1 MELYIDQITRVLDN
15 DNLNQVEKEKR
26 LRTIQNAL
34 MTAAM
39 QEAIN
44 RKESELERKDRQSI
58 IDRRYERTV
67 QFSFGAITYTR
78 TAYIKGKKTHYP
90 VDQWLGVQRNKRNS
104 QVFEYYLTQI
114 VAFMTYRKCS
124 LVLELLTGMTVS
136 KDTFGKLVKKYGE
149 KKESQMKYEKEFPKD
164 INEEDKK
171 RVPVLFI
178 EGDGTLVDTQGV
190 WKSKDKARGKKEIA
204 VFAVH
209 EGVRKVSNTRKETI
223 NLKVIADVSYA
234 DAKRRF
240 VNYLYETYD
249 LSHTLVVVNSDGG
262 KGYTK
267 RDFKEMVG
275 IGVQMEYFIDRY
287 HVSLK
292 LKQRIFVEDL
302 IEEFQ
307 KAINAWDKVK
317 LQACLDT
324 FEGFCETPEQ
334 MEQHTLLKAYLHR
347 HWKNLKPL
355 CERGIQMK
363 KEGIGIME
371 SQLRIFTYR
380 MKRQGKAWGAGMQGM
395 INIIASYKN
404 KDYEEVFFEKWEK
417 DHELDNQLK
426 AEDYRINV
434 TDVFEPHVG
443 VIQGKL
449 NLETLNMNKV

>member
-1 MELYIDQITRVLDN
+1 
-15 DNLNQVEKEKR
+15 
-26 LRTIQNAL
+26 
-34 MTAAM
+34 
-39 QEAIN
+39 
-44 RKESELERKDRQSI
+44 
-58 IDRRYERTV
+58 
-67 QFSFGAITYTR
+67 
-78 TAYIKGKKTHYP
+78 
-90 VDQWLGVQRNKRNS
+90 
-104 QVFEYYLTQI
+104 
-114 VAFMTYRKCS
+114 
-124 LVLELLTGMTVS
+124 
-136 KDTFGKLVKKYGE
+136 
-149 KKESQMKYEKEFPKD
+149 MKYEKEFPKD
-164 INEEDKK
+164 INADDKK
-171 RVPVLFI
+171 RVPVLFV

-190 WKSKDKARGKKEIA
+190 WKPKDKARDKKEIA

-209 EGVRKVSNTRKETI
+209 EGVRKISNTRKETV
-223 NLKVIADVSYA
+223 NLKVIADISYA

-249 LSHTLVVVNSDGG
+249 LSNTLVIVNSDGG

-292 LKQRIFVEDL
+292 LKQRVFVESL

-307 KAINAWDKVK
+307 KAINAWDKAK

-324 FEGFCETPEQ
+324 FEGFCETPDQ
-334 MEQHTLLKAYLHR
+334 MEQHTLLKDYLHR

-355 CERGIQMK
+355 CERGIQMI
-363 KEGIGIME
+363 KEGIGIVE

-395 INIIASYKN
+395 IQIIASYKN

-426 AEDYRINV
+426 AQDYRINV

-449 NLETLNMNKV
+449 NLETLNMNKL

>member
-34 MTAAM
+34 MSAAM

>member
-1 MELYIDQITRVLDN
+1 MELHIDQITRVLDN

-34 MTAAM
+34 MSAAM

>member
-90 VDQWLGVQRNKRNS
+90 VYQWLGVQRNKRNS

>member
-380 MKRQGKAWGAGMQGM
+380 MKRQGKAWGAGMQGL

>member
-380 MKRQGKAWGAGMQGM
+380 MKCQGKAWGAGMEGM

>member
-307 KAINAWDKVK
+307 KAINVWDKVK

>member
-34 MTAAM
+34 MSAAM

-78 TAYIKGKKTHYP
+78 TAYIKGKKTYYP

-114 VAFMTYRKCS
+114 VAFMTYRKSS

>member
-190 WKSKDKARGKKEIA
+190 WKSKDKARDKKEIA

-355 CERGIQMK
+355 CERGIQME

>member
-249 LSHTLVVVNSDGG
+249 LSHTLVIVNSDGG

-355 CERGIQMK
+355 YERGIQMK

>member
-334 MEQHTLLKAYLHR
+334 MEQHTLLKAYLHS

-380 MKRQGKAWGAGMQGM
+380 MKRQGKAWGAGMQGL

>member
-44 RKESELERKDRQSI
+44 RKESELERKNRQSI

-209 EGVRKVSNTRKETI
+209 EGVRKVSNARKETI